1 MDAAATRRPT
11 PVTEPI
17 LQVAVPAPV
26 RRRFDYLPPQPGWTP
41 PVQPGAR
48 VRVPFG
54 RTTAVGVVVGVA
66 TTSAVDVARL
76 KRVHKVIDPEPLLDP
91 ATLKLLLWA
100 SGYFQ
105 HPVGE
110 VVAGTLPRLLR
121 LGHAPQ
127 IKRSVRYAATAAGE
141 RAFAGTPERE
151 RDSVLV
157 RAPVQAR
164 LLGLML
170 AGGSVS
176 EAALAAEHREW
187 RRPLRV
193 LIAKGLAEPCDDLPG
208 TRGTTGTASVTDGA
222 GLAAKAGAADETGT
236 TAKASAADETG
247 TTAKAGAANETGTTA
262 RAGAANET
270 GTTAKAGAA
279 NETGTTARAGAAD
292 ETGTTAR
299 AGAANETDAA
309 RPVLNVDQRCAV
321 DALRASLGTFRPF
334 VLEGVTGSGKTEVY
348 LRVIEEVVAGGRQ
361 ALVLIPEIGLTPQ
374 LLARFQARLPCRV
387 EALHSG
393 LSDGERL
400 SAWAH
405 ARNGTADVLVGTRSA
420 VFAPLARPGLFI
432 VDEEH
437 DLSFKQQDGF
447 RYSARD
453 LAVVRARD
461 AGAPIVLGSATPSL
475 EAIDNVRRG
484 RYRLLELP
492 HRAGG
497 ASPPRIDVVDLRSRP
512 FDNGLCD
519 VLIEAVEEVK
529 ARSEQALLFIN
540 RRGYAPRLLCHA
552 CGRVAD
558 CGRCDAHLVL
568 HHADGRLR
576 CHHCGAERA
585 LIAECPECG
594 SRDMRRLGLG
604 TERVAGALESRIEGL
619 RVARMDRDATRR
631 RGALEAVL
639 DRVHTGEV
647 DVVVGTQMLAKGHHF
662 PNVTLVA
669 ILDADGGLFGIDFR
683 ATERMAQLLLQVAG
697 RAGRGDRPGRVLLQT
712 HHPHHPLLRTLV
724 LDGYRKFCENALDER
739 RHARL
744 PPYASLA
751 LVRAE
756 APQPE
761 APRAFLADA
770 ERRANARPR
779 PGVTVLGPAPAPMER
794 RAGRYRA
801 QLLVDAESRTAMQR
815 FLPEWVAALETLPSA
830 RKVRWSVDVDP
841 QEMA

>member
-1 MDAAATRRPT
+1 MTT
-11 PVTEPI
+11 TEPI

-26 RRRFDYLPPQPGWTP
+26 RRRFDYLPPRPGWSP
-41 PVQPGAR
+41 PVRPGAR
-48 VRVPFG
+48 VRVSFG
-54 RTTAVGVVVGVA
+54 RASVVGVVVGVA
-66 TTSAVDVARL
+66 TTSAVDAARL
-76 KRVHKVIDPEPLLDP
+76 KRVREVIDAEPLLDP
-91 ATLKLLLWA
+91 ATLELLRWA

-121 LGHAPQ
+121 LGHAPR
-127 IKRSVRYAATAAGE
+127 IKRSVRYAATAAGG
-141 RAFAGTPERE
+141 RALAGAGA
-151 RDSVLV
+151 LA
-157 RAPVQAR
+157 RAPVQAH

-187 RRPLRV
+187 RRPLRA
-193 LIAKGLAEPCDDLPG
+193 LIAKGLAEAREEPPRASGPAGTCDG
-208 TRGTTGTASVTDGA
+208 DGA
-222 GLAAKAGAADETGT
+222 DGKAGAAAGAGMTG
-236 TAKASAADETG
+236 
-247 TTAKAGAANETGTTA
+247 KAGGT
-262 RAGAANET
+262 AG
-270 GTTAKAGAA
+270 
-279 NETGTTARAGAAD
+279 
-292 ETGTTAR
+292 
-299 AGAANETDAA
+299 
-309 RPVLNVDQRCAV
+309 RPELNTDQRRAV

-348 LRVIEEVVAGGRQ
+348 LRVIEQAVAGGRQ

-400 SAWAH
+400 SAWTH
-405 ARNGTADVLVGTRSA
+405 ARNGSADVLVGTRSA

-461 AGAPIVLGSATPSL
+461 AGAPVVLGSATPSL
-475 EAIDNVRRG
+475 EAVDNVRRG
-484 RYRLLELP
+484 RYRHLVLP
-492 HRAGG
+492 RRAGG

-512 FDNGLCD
+512 FDDGLCD
-519 VLIEAVEEVK
+519 VLVEAVGQVK

-552 CGRVAD
+552 CGWVAD

-576 CHHCGAERA
+576 CHHCGAEQA
-585 LIAECPECG
+585 VVAGCPECG
-594 SRDMRRLGLG
+594 SRDVRRLGLG
-604 TERVAGALESRIEGL
+604 TERVAGALESRIGGL
-619 RVARMDRDATRR
+619 RVARMDRDTTRR

-639 DRVHTGEV
+639 DRVHAGDV

-669 ILDADGGLFGIDFR
+669 ILDADGGLFGLDFR

-697 RAGRGDRPGRVLLQT
+697 RAGRGGRPGRVLLQT

-724 LDGYRKFCENALDER
+724 LDGYRKFCEDALDER
-739 RHARL
+739 RRARL

-770 ERRANARPR
+770 ERRANERPH
-779 PGVTVLGPAPAPMER
+779 PGVAVLGPAPAPMER

-815 FLPEWVAALETLPSA
+815 FLPEWIAALETLPSA

>member
-1 MDAAATRRPT
+1 MGAARAARRPT
-11 PVTEPI
+11 TVTEPI

-26 RRRFDYLPPQPGWTP
+26 RRQFDYLPPQPGWSP

-54 RTTAVGVVVGVA
+54 RISAVGVVVGVA

-76 KRVHKVIDPEPLLDP
+76 KRVQKVIDPEPLLDP
-91 ATLKLLLWA
+91 AMLKLLLWA

-105 HPVGE
+105 HPIGE

-121 LGHAPQ
+121 LGHAPETR
-127 IKRSVRYAATAAGE
+127 RSVRYAATAAGE

-151 RDSVLV
+151 RAGTLA

-176 EAALAAEHREW
+176 EAALAAEHRKW
-187 RRPLRV
+187 RRPLRA
-193 LIAKGLAEPCDDLPG
+193 LIAKGLAEPRDDLPH
-208 TRGTTGTASVTDGA
+208 AA
-222 GLAAKAGAADETGT
+222 GKAGAAGGTG
-236 TAKASAADETG
+236 AAARAGVTG
-247 TTAKAGAANETGTTA
+247 GAGAVARAGVTGGAGAVARAGVTGGAGAVAKAGVTCG
-262 RAGAANET
+262 AGRLELN
-270 GTTAKAGAA
+270 
-279 NETGTTARAGAAD
+279 AD
-292 ETGTTAR
+292 Q
-299 AGAANETDAA
+299 
-309 RPVLNVDQRCAV
+309 QRAV

-374 LLARFQARLPCRV
+374 LLARFQARLSCRV

-400 SAWAH
+400 SAWTH

-484 RYRLLELP
+484 RYHHLVLP
-492 HRAGG
+492 RRAGG

-519 VLIEAVEEVK
+519 VLIEAIEEVK

-552 CGRVAD
+552 CGWVAD

-594 SRDMRRLGLG
+594 SGDVRRLGLG

-639 DRVHTGEV
+639 DRVHTGDA

-712 HHPHHPLLRTLV
+712 HHPNHPLLRTLV
-724 LDGYRKFCENALDER
+724 LDGYRKFCEDALDER
-739 RHARL
+739 RRARL
-744 PPYASLA
+744 PPFASFA

-761 APRAFLADA
+761 APSAFLADA

-779 PGVTVLGPAPAPMER
+779 PGVTALGPAPAPMER

-815 FLPEWVAALETLPSA
+815 FLPEWIAELETLSSA

>member
-1 MDAAATRRPT
+1 MGAARAARRPT
-11 PVTEPI
+11 TVTEPI

-26 RRRFDYLPPQPGWTP
+26 RRQFDYLPPQPGWSP

-54 RTTAVGVVVGVA
+54 RISAVGVVVGVA

-76 KRVHKVIDPEPLLDP
+76 KRVQKVIDPEPLLDP
-91 ATLKLLLWA
+91 AMLKLLLWA

-105 HPVGE
+105 HPIGE

-121 LGHAPQ
+121 LGHAPETR
-127 IKRSVRYAATAAGE
+127 RSVRYAATAAGE

-151 RDSVLV
+151 RAGTLA

-176 EAALAAEHREW
+176 EAALAAEHRKW
-187 RRPLRV
+187 RRPLRA
-193 LIAKGLAEPCDDLPG
+193 LIAKGLAEPRDDLPHAAG
-208 TRGTTGTASVTDGA
+208 KAGA
-222 GLAAKAGAADETGT
+222 VAKAGASRGAGRLELNADQ
-236 TAKASAADETG
+236 
-247 TTAKAGAANETGTTA
+247 
-262 RAGAANET
+262 
-270 GTTAKAGAA
+270 
-279 NETGTTARAGAAD
+279 
-292 ETGTTAR
+292 
-299 AGAANETDAA
+299 
-309 RPVLNVDQRCAV
+309 QRAV

-374 LLARFQARLPCRV
+374 LLARFQARLSCRV

-400 SAWAH
+400 SAWTH

-475 EAIDNVRRG
+475 EAIGNVRRG

-492 HRAGG
+492 RRAGG

-519 VLIEAVEEVK
+519 VLIEAIEEVK

-552 CGRVAD
+552 CGWVAD

-594 SRDMRRLGLG
+594 SGDVRRLGLG

-639 DRVHTGEV
+639 DRVHAGDA

-712 HHPHHPLLRTLV
+712 HHPNHPLLRTLV
-724 LDGYRKFCENALDER
+724 LDGYRKFCEDALDER

-761 APRAFLADA
+761 APSAFLADA

-779 PGVTVLGPAPAPMER
+779 PGVTALGPAPAPMER

-815 FLPEWVAALETLPSA
+815 FLPEWIAELEALPSA

>member
-1 MDAAATRRPT
+1 MTAP
-11 PVTEPI
+11 EPI
-17 LQVAVPAPV
+17 LQVAVPTPV
-26 RRRFDYLPPQPGWTP
+26 RRRFDYLLPQPGRTSP
-41 PVQPGAR
+41 PVQPGVR
-48 VRVPFG
+48 VRAPFG
-54 RTTAVGVVVGVA
+54 RTSAIGVVVGVVA
-66 TTSAVDVARL
+66 TSAVDAARL
-76 KRVHKVIDPEPLLDP
+76 RRVHEVIDTEPLLDP

-100 SGYFQ
+100 GDYFQ

-121 LGHAPQ
+121 LGHAP
-127 IKRSVRYAATAAGE
+127 KARRSVHYAATAAGE
-141 RAFAGTPERE
+141 RAFAGTPGEAGAGA
-151 RDSVLV
+151 LA
-157 RAPVQAR
+157 RAPVQAH

-170 AGGSVS
+170 AGGGVS
-176 EAALAAEHREW
+176 ETALAAERREW
-187 RRPLRV
+187 RRPLRA
-193 LIAKGLAEPCDDLPG
+193 LIAKGLAEPHDGPPRAAGKTGVAGVTGRTGVDGDALRPDLN
-208 TRGTTGTASVTDGA
+208 A
-222 GLAAKAGAADETGT
+222 
-236 TAKASAADETG
+236 
-247 TTAKAGAANETGTTA
+247 
-262 RAGAANET
+262 
-270 GTTAKAGAA
+270 
-279 NETGTTARAGAAD
+279 
-292 ETGTTAR
+292 
-299 AGAANETDAA
+299 
-309 RPVLNVDQRCAV
+309 DQRRAV

-348 LRVIEEVVAGGRQ
+348 LRVIERVVAGGRQ
-361 ALVLIPEIGLTPQ
+361 ALVLVPEIGLTPQ

-400 SAWAH
+400 SAWTH

-461 AGAPIVLGSATPSL
+461 AGAPVVLGSATPSL
-475 EAIDNVRRG
+475 EAIGNVRRG
-484 RYRLLELP
+484 RYHHLALP
-492 HRAGG
+492 RRAGG

-519 VLIEAVEEVK
+519 VLVEAVEDVK

-552 CGRVAD
+552 CGWVAD
-558 CGRCDAHLVL
+558 CGRCDAHLVF

-585 LIAECPECG
+585 PPAECPECG
-594 SRDMRRLGLG
+594 SRDVRRLGLG

-619 RVARMDRDATRR
+619 RVVRMDRDATRR

-639 DRVHTGEV
+639 DRVHAGGV
-647 DVVVGTQMLAKGHHF
+647 DAVVGTQMLAKGHHF

-724 LDGYRKFCENALDER
+724 LDGYRKFCEDALDER
-739 RHARL
+739 RRTRL
-744 PPYASLA
+744 PPFASLA

-756 APQPE
+756 ATQPD

-779 PGVTVLGPAPAPMER
+779 LGVTVLGPAPAPMER

-815 FLPEWVAALETLPSA
+815 FLPEWIAALEALPSA